1 MPPRFEVT
9 FRVRQYG
16 ERWSIAVGV
25 ITEYRKDKQ
34 SSGDQDEREAA
45 GLVSNSRDE
54 RGSVWVDGVCQ
65 FEDEDRMFVPPQRQV
80 RMEVDLLEL
89 TIRFTSLAFECSRV
103 TPLPEVFRKKK
114 VYLFIAMNCKGDCVE
129 ILPK

>member
-1 MPPRFEVT
+1 MLEQGSAETWHVALDMINGGDMPPR
-9 FRVRQYG
+9 R
-16 ERWSIAVGV
+16 SP
-25 ITEYRKDKQ
+25 
-34 SSGDQDEREAA
+34 
-45 GLVSNSRDE
+45 
-54 RGSVWVDGVCQ
+54 Q

>member
-1 MPPRFEVT
+1 MRGLLVRLRKTSTRPYQITSLYPMPPRFEVT

-34 SSGDQDEREAA
+34 SSGDQDERESA

-65 FEDEDRMFVPPQRQV
+65 F
-80 RMEVDLLEL
+80 
-89 TIRFTSLAFECSRV
+89 
-103 TPLPEVFRKKK
+103 
-114 VYLFIAMNCKGDCVE
+114 
-129 ILPK
+129 